1 MLGLTWKIPPADLK
15 NTAGWQGKL
24 VLNALAAKDLG
35 VKSLAQASEVGSI
48 LGQPMVGVLND
59 FYFSEMSL
67 NQKTPLAMSIVGE
80 DFKGTL
86 YLQLSKTADVQAS
99 MAAIGKLYKKHC
111 PDKPFEYFFLD
122 ESFDTLFKAE
132 DRMAKLFG
140 IFTGLAIFISCL
152 GLFGLAAYATA
163 RRAKEIGIRK
173 VLGATVGNVMSLLS
187 TEFLRPVLLAILIA
201 SPIAWY
207 LMEQWLKKFT
217 YRIEVEW
224 WIFAAAGLS
233 VIVLALLT
241 VSIQSLRTALAN
253 PVTAIKNE

>member
-1 MLGLTWKIPPADLK
+1 
-15 NTAGWQGKL
+15 
-24 VLNALAAKDLG
+24 
-35 VKSLAQASEVGSI
+35 
-48 LGQPMVGVLND
+48 
-59 FYFSEMSL
+59 
-67 NQKTPLAMSIVGE
+67 
-80 DFKGTL
+80 
-86 YLQLSKTADVQAS
+86 
-99 MAAIGKLYKKHC
+99 
-111 PDKPFEYFFLD
+111 
-122 ESFDTLFKAE
+122 
-132 DRMAKLFG
+132 
-140 IFTGLAIFISCL
+140 
-152 GLFGLAAYATA
+152 
-163 RRAKEIGIRK
+163 
-173 VLGATVGNVMSLLS
+173 MSLLS

>member
-1 MLGLTWKIPPADLK
+1 
-15 NTAGWQGKL
+15 
-24 VLNALAAKDLG
+24 
-35 VKSLAQASEVGSI
+35 
-48 LGQPMVGVLND
+48 MVGVLND

-67 NQKTPLAMSIVGE
+67 NQKAPLAMSIVGE

-86 YLQLSKTADVQAS
+86 YLQLSKTADVQGS
-99 MAAIGKLYKKHC
+99 MAAIGKLYKKYC

-152 GLFGLAAYATA
+152 GLFGLAAYSTA

-173 VLGATVGNVMSLLS
+173 VLGASISSVMGLLS
-187 TEFLRPVLLAILIA
+187 GEFLRPVLIAITVA
-201 SPIAWY
+201 SPVAWY

-217 YRIEVEW
+217 YRIQIEW
-224 WIFAAAGLS
+224 WIFAAAGVS

-241 VSIQSLRTALAN
+241 VSIQSLRAALAN
-253 PVTAIKNE
+253 PASAIKSE